1 MTYHGATTELT
12 AVNPDV
18 ACRVPPPDFAMPSP
32 DRPAPARTGH
42 SWLALLAGLLCLDA
56 QLGAQSNLPTPS
68 APPAPARAAISPSH
82 REVAAQILRAATNS
96 SAGYARLQELCD
108 TFGPRHTGSTNL
120 EAAIDWALQ
129 QLTRQGF
136 QNVRGEPVTIP
147 GWARGA
153 ESATLLAPRVESL
166 PMLGLGNSIGT
177 PPQGITA
184 PVLVVTNFEQL
195 TARAVDARGKM
206 VLFAVPYTSYGQ
218 VVAVR
223 TRGASEAA
231 RAGAVASLIRSLTPS
246 SLRTPHTGMMSYA
259 PDAPRIP
266 AAALSTEDAD
276 MLLRMQERGHTPVIR
291 LQMEAHSLGDVATR
305 NVVADLPG
313 DSKPDEIVLVSGH
326 FDSWDVGQG
335 AQDDGAGSMVAWEA
349 ARLIHDLGLK
359 HGRTIRVVLW
369 ANEEYGVYGAPAY
382 VKAHTAE
389 LAKHVLAMESDTG
402 IFQPLGF
409 RFTGSDPAAAIVRA
423 IVELLEPIGAT
434 RLTLGGADADISKLL
449 AQGVPCASLAT
460 DNQRYFHYHH
470 SAADTV
476 DKVDR
481 AEFQRCVAAEA
492 VLLYLAADLPDPLP
506 R

>member
-1 MTYHGATTELT
+1 
-12 AVNPDV
+12 
-18 ACRVPPPDFAMPSP
+18 MPSLNRLKP
-32 DRPAPARTGH
+32 PSLRNGG
-42 SWLALLAGLLCLDA
+42 LACLAGLLCVNL
-56 QLGAQSNLPTPS
+56 QLGAQSNLP
-68 APPAPARAAISPSH
+68 APAALSAAH
-82 REVAAQILRAATNS
+82 RDIAGQLLRAATNS

-129 QLTRQGF
+129 QFTRQGF
-136 QNVRGEPVTIP
+136 QNVRGEPVTLP
-147 GWARGA
+147 AWARGS
-153 ESATLLAPRVESL
+153 ESVTLLSPRFEPL
-166 PMLGLGNSIGT
+166 PMLGLGNSMGT

-184 PVLVVTNFEQL
+184 PVLVVTNFQQL
-195 TARAVDARGKM
+195 TTRSVDARGKI

-259 PDAPRIP
+259 PDAPKIP

-276 MLLRMQERGHTPVIR
+276 MLLRMQERGQAPVVR
-291 LQMEAHSLGDVATR
+291 LQMEAHSLGDIRTR
-305 NVVADLPG
+305 NVVAELPG
-313 DSKPDEIVLVSGH
+313 TSSPDEIVLGSGH

-335 AQDDGAGSMVAWEA
+335 AQDDAAGSMVAWEA
-349 ARLIHDLGLK
+349 VRLIHELGLK
-359 HGRTIRVVLW
+359 HRRTLRVVLW
-369 ANEEYGVYGAPAY
+369 ANEEYGVHGAPAY
-382 VKAHTAE
+382 VKAHAAE
-389 LAKHVLAMESDTG
+389 LPKHVLAMESDTG
-402 IFQPLGF
+402 IFQPVGF
-409 RFTGSDPAAAIVRA
+409 RFTGSDAAAAVVRA
-423 IVELLEPIGAT
+423 ITELLEPVGAT
-434 RLTLGGADADISKLL
+434 RMTLGGADADISKLL
-449 AQGVPCASLAT
+449 AEGVPCASLAT

-481 AEFQRCVAAEA
+481 AEFQRCVGAVA